1 MTAGY
6 RTAIAEYIAREAKP
20 AEKFGHQPRL
30 YALTR
35 LIGKGMEYDDDVVYA
50 AAWLH
55 DLGVFVGHRPED
67 PELLA
72 RWDHVAYTVEKLP
85 AILTGFG
92 FPSEKVPAVLDAVR
106 THQPKDDPATIESVI
121 LRDADILERLGAMG
135 ALRAISKVGKDTR
148 FPTYTPAIAALRRAL
163 NDLPPLIRLESTR
176 DLAQPRIRILQA
188 FLAAVEDEAGG
199 SLF

>member
-6 RTAIAEYIAREAKP
+6 RTATAEYIAREAKP

-85 AILTGFG
+85 GILSGFG
-92 FPSEKVPAVLDAVR
+92 FPAEKVPAVLDAVQ
-106 THQPKDDPATIESVI
+106 THQPKDDPTTIESVI

-163 NDLPPLIRLESTR
+163 NDLPPLIRLGSTR

-188 FLAAVEDEAGG
+188 FLAAVDDEAGG